1 MEEESPVTAAMEWLE
16 QMNWNWKRADTYA
29 INTEQFRIRDKFIA
43 KFGFAIL
50 TDEVVQAILPFSP
63 FVEVGA
69 GSGYWS
75 HELMKAGA
83 QSVATDPQTGK
94 YGFGENRNT
103 WDHWKSSQY
112 VPIEVIDGITAVEK
126 YPGHTLLTVWP
137 DMAAWPAET
146 LSRYKGSTVIYV
158 GEGGEGCTADKEF
171 HRILEEQFESTMDI
185 AIPQFWGVHDYLSI
199 WSRK

>member
-1 MEEESPVTAAMEWLE
+1 MEEESPVTAAMDWLKE
-16 QMNWNWKRADTYA
+16 MNWERRNNFSLYSLSS
-29 INTEQFRIRDKFIA
+29 EQFRIRDKFIA

-75 HELMKAGA
+75 YELIKAGA

-94 YGFGENRNT
+94 YFAVNWNSP
-103 WDHWKSSQY
+103 DAQY
-112 VPIEVIDGITAVEK
+112 VPMEKIDGITAVEK

-137 DMAAWPAET
+137 DMATWPAET

-171 HRILEEQFESTMDI
+171 HRILEETFESTMDI